1 LFLQSLWFFIGQ
13 ILGDFVLQVFLRRNI
28 LNNKMAD
35 KKNENRAHTNDS
47 FGKEEEDE
55 LNLFIK
61 KKKIQNEVLEK
72 IIDKLN
78 SPEENKKQ

>member
-1 LFLQSLWFFIGQ
+1 
-13 ILGDFVLQVFLRRNI
+13 
-28 LNNKMAD
+28 MAD
-35 KKNENRAHTNDS
+35 EKNKKAYQNTS
-47 FGKEEEDE
+47 FSKEEEEEDE

-78 SPEENKKQ
+78 SPEDNKDNK

>member
-1 LFLQSLWFFIGQ
+1 
-13 ILGDFVLQVFLRRNI
+13 
-28 LNNKMAD
+28 MAD
-35 KKNENRAHTNDS
+35 KKNKKGAHQNDS
-47 FGKEEEDE
+47 FSKEEEDE

-78 SPEENKKQ
+78 SPEENKKL